1 MRKVIVLGWMALLTM
16 TSVFAQVKEGK
27 LIFERKTNMRRM
39 ITDPEM
45 RARIPEFRTEK
56 FELIFNEQSS
66 MFKTIPDDEAPD
78 PFANSGGDRG
88 AGGGGPRFMFRMPQ
102 VNIYTD
108 LNTQLQ
114 LEARSMFEKDF
125 LITDTLKQLKWKLS
139 EETKTIAKYVCKKAT
154 ASIVPQQLN
163 FRFGGGRPGGGG
175 NRGGADGGG
184 NRGGGN
190 RGGVTVNAGG
200 VNINAGGD
208 TAQQK
213 PKEIEIV
220 VWYTESI
227 PVSVGPDTY
236 AGLPG
241 AILEVD
247 TDNGSNV
254 ISALEYNAKYSA
266 KELKQP
272 TKGDKMNRAKF
283 METMQ
288 DIIKGMQN
296 GSGGI
301 SIRGGNFN
309 Q

>member
-1 MRKVIVLGWMALLTM
+1 MRKVILLGLMALLTM
-16 TSVFAQVKEGK
+16 TSVSAQIKEGK
-27 LIFERKTNMRRM
+27 LIFERKTNMRKM

-56 FELIFNEQSS
+56 FELIFNDQAS

-88 AGGGGPRFMFRMPQ
+88 GGGGRFMFKMPE

-125 LITDTLKQLKWKLS
+125 LITDTLKPLKWKLS

-154 ASIVPQQLN
+154 TSIVPQQLN
-163 FRFGGGRPGGGG
+163 MRLGGGGGRPAGGGNRGGGGG
-175 NRGGADGGG
+175 NRGGVSF
-184 NRGGGN
+184 N
-190 RGGVTVNAGG
+190 TGG
-200 VNINAGGD
+200 VNISAGGD
-208 TAQQK
+208 TAGQK

-247 TDNGSNV
+247 TDNGSAV
-254 ISALEYNAKYSA
+254 ISAVEYIAKYSA

-272 TKGDKMNRAKF
+272 TKGDKMSRAKF
-283 METMQ
+283 MDTLQELF
-288 DIIKGMQN
+288 KGMQN

-301 SIRGGNFN
+301 TIRAGNFN